1 MSKLIVIS
9 GPSGA
14 GKGTVVKELL
24 NIYKENNDKV
34 HLSISATTRLPREG
48 EVDGVNYY
56 FIKESE
62 FLEKINNNSFLEY
75 NQYGTGKYYGT
86 LKEHVLK
93 YLALDYDV
101 ILEID
106 INGYKQVVNNYEDAL
121 GIFIM
126 PPSLEELEK
135 RLRDRKT
142 ETEESIQKRL
152 ATAKIEMENKEIY
165 PHIVVNYDGKAHDAA
180 LKIYSIIKNDQ
191 DKRMKNF

>member
-14 GKGTVVKELL
+14 GKGTIVKELL

-165 PHIVVNYDGKAHDAA
+165 PHIVINYDGKAHDAA
-180 LKIYSIIKNDQ
+180 LKIYSIIKND
-191 DKRMKNF
+191 